1 MESFETYYNESVIEE
16 ISFQG
21 IKDTVAGVTT
31 KAVDATKS
39 VAADA
44 TAKTQE
50 IAGSASEK
58 MTELSTSLG
67 EITEKVTTLPQ
78 ALAEMGQW
86 TVNAGLAGVG
96 GAFVSQGL
104 GAAMTMIANK
114 LDKER
119 LNLAKRKESQREI
132 MVETEFQKV
141 LQKGGEL
148 PEDQMEKLL
157 DEISNKWAKKYK
169 IPEPQLFVAAIR
181 KIGQGLKTKFG
192 MVFGAVLAILAFKT
206 GVPFPTF

>member
-67 EITEKVTTLPQ
+67 EISEKVTTLPQ

-104 GAAMTMIANK
+104 GTAMTMIANK